1 MMNNNQATFGSRW
14 FLSLQLLL
22 LLLVVSSLCYANAVT
37 PAGTIISNMAIG
49 EYTEEGSTVVQT
61 SRSNLVQTTII
72 PVNSFTL
79 QADRTIQASAGQR
92 VFFSHELTNTGNIA
106 DRYNLAAANITG
118 DNFEYNNSDI
128 LVYLDANRDG
138 VPDGAAIT
146 SYSVAAGQSV
156 GLIVGA
162 TVPAATANGLYGEV
176 RLTATSQNL
185 LLSNPSVSALFNTD
199 SSTVSNQAVILVRKA
214 FSVTQVGLNDIVT
227 VRLDYEN
234 RSLVASGQVSISDT
248 LTTAQLSYEAGG
260 ENWNGQAVNPA
271 TGSNDPAGI
280 DYSVSGNT
288 ITAVLSS
295 VPANSSGFIQ
305 FKVKVNQA
313 NAGQIPNTVQV
324 SYDHDNNNAT
334 ANLTTTS
341 NTAILTIKPTYGV
354 EINAIS
360 TSASS
365 LPADNI
371 FTAPAVSSGSEIVF
385 RNYVW
390 NTGNTADRFNLTF
403 SNDSFP
409 APHQVEFYRADG
421 VTPLLDSN
429 GDGIP
434 DTGLLAAGE
443 KLEIV
448 VKLRTPTTFA
458 STTTAPTS
466 YSVFPRAQSIGDSNK
481 SDTVEDKGSIKAT
494 AAADL
499 VDLTNS
505 LETSNNGT
513 GNGSIKNGS
522 DAWKTLNVNSSGT
535 VTFPLSV
542 KHVGTPTAY
551 DLSVDSDGNFAQIE
565 LPTGVSTVRFY
576 ESTGA
581 SCATL
586 GQQIEQTRL
595 LADGESQL
603 YCAVL
608 TIATDAATASNVP
621 VYFKVASATYV
632 SSNNSSNMGFDTL
645 LNAINITNL
654 NSVGSVVL
662 TPDLRGQI
670 APNGTIV
677 YSHNLNNNGA
687 TALTGSHTL
696 AVTND
701 QSGFSTTL
709 YLDSNDNGMLDATDS
724 IITSSTNINSTPLVA
739 GASLR
744 IFAKVQNNG
753 YNGVGVVN
761 TTLIKLLN
769 SANTE
774 VAKVTDI
781 TTITTTQIR
790 LLKLQALDANCDG
803 TAEGSYTAATLTI
816 GRNADGS
823 GQCVLYRVTVQNQGS
838 APIGAFNFHDATPA
852 GTVMAIA
859 PTCANCTTGTII
871 SPAIGQTG
879 NVSGSL
885 PSVASGQSNVFE
897 FGVRYVGQ

>member
-22 LLLVVSSLCYANAVT
+22 LLLGVSSLCFGTAYAIT

-49 EYTEEGSTVVQT
+49 EYKEQGSTVVQT

-79 QADRTIQASAGQR
+79 QANRAVQASAGQR

-106 DRYNLAAANITG
+106 DRYNLAAANIGG
-118 DNFEYNNSDI
+118 DNFDYSDI

-138 VPDGAAIT
+138 VPDGAAIS

-156 GLIVGA
+156 GLLVGA
-162 TVPAATANGLYGEV
+162 TVPVGTVAALNANVVLS
-176 RLTATSQNL
+176 ATSQGNAQVL
-185 LLSNPSVSALFNTD
+185 QNTD
-199 SSTVSNQAVILVRKA
+199 RSTVSNQAVIVVRKA
-214 FSVTQVGLNDIVT
+214 FSQTQANFNDVVT

-234 RSLVASGQVSISDT
+234 RGSVATGPVNITDT
-248 LTTAQLSYEAGG
+248 LNAAQLSYVAGG
-260 ENWNGQAVNPA
+260 ENWNGQAVDPA
-271 TGSNDPAGI
+271 TGNNDPVGI
-280 DYSVSGNT
+280 DYSASGNT
-288 ITAVLSS
+288 ITAVLTS

-313 NAGQIPNTVQV
+313 SAGQIPNTVQL

-334 ANLTTTS
+334 SNISTTS
-341 NTAILTIKPTYGV
+341 NTAILNISPRFAV

-371 FTAPAVSSGSEIVF
+371 FTAPAVASGGEIIF
-385 RNYVW
+385 RNYIW

-403 SNDSFP
+403 SNDGFP

-434 DTGLLAAGE
+434 DTGLLAVGE
-443 KLEIV
+443 KLDIV
-448 VKLRTPTTFA
+448 VRLRTPTTFA
-458 STTTAPTS
+458 AATATN
-466 YSVFPRAQSIGDSNK
+466 YSVFPRAQSIGDSSK
-481 SDTVEDKGSIKAT
+481 FDTVEDRSSFIMTNANR
-494 AAADL
+494 L
-499 VDLTNS
+499 VDLINS
-505 LETSNNGT
+505 PETTNNGT

-522 DAWKTLNVNSSGT
+522 NAWKTLSVNSSGT

-542 KHVGTPTAY
+542 KHVGTATAY
-551 DLSVDSDGNFAQIE
+551 DLSVDSDGNFAQVE

-608 TIATDAATASNVP
+608 SIAPDAATASNVP
-621 VYFKVASATYV
+621 VYFKVGSATYV
-632 SSNNSSNMGFDTL
+632 SSSNTTNVGFDTL
-645 LNAINITNL
+645 LNAININNL

-670 APNGTIV
+670 APNGSIV
-677 YSHNLNNNGA
+677 YSHTLNNNAA
-687 TALTGSHTL
+687 TALVSIHTL
-696 AVTND
+696 EAVND
-701 QSGFSTTL
+701 KTGFSTTL
-709 YLDSNDNGMLDATDS
+709 YLDSNNDGVLDAADS
-724 IITSSTNINSTPLVA
+724 IITASTNINNTPLAA

-744 IFAKVQNNG
+744 IFAKVQNSG

-761 TTLIKLLN
+761 TTVIKLLN
-769 SANTE
+769 NSNVE
-774 VAKVTDI
+774 VAKVTDT
-781 TTITTTQIR
+781 TTITATQIR

-803 TAEGSYTAATLTI
+803 TADGSYTAATLTI
-816 GRNADGS
+816 GRNANGT
-823 GQCVLYRVTVQNQGS
+823 GQCVLYRVTVQNQG
-838 APIGAFNFHDATPA
+838 ALNIGEFTFRDNTPA
-852 GTVMAIA
+852 STVMAVLPSCTS
-859 PTCANCTTGTII
+859 PTVCTDMI
-871 SPAIGQTG
+871 SPAV
-879 NVSGSL
+879 NAVGSL
-885 PSVASGQSNVFE
+885 SGKVSAVASGASHTFE

>member
-22 LLLVVSSLCYANAVT
+22 LLLGISSLCFGAAYAIT

-49 EYTEEGSTVVQT
+49 EYKEQGSTVVQT

-79 QADRTIQASAGQR
+79 QVNRTVQASAGQR

-106 DRYNLAAANITG
+106 DRYNLAAANVGG
-118 DNFEYNNSDI
+118 DNFDYSDI
-128 LVYLDANRDG
+128 VVYLDANRDG
-138 VPDGAAIT
+138 VPDGAAIS

-156 GLIVGA
+156 GLLVGA
-162 TVPAATANGLYGEV
+162 TVPATASNADNGNL
-176 RLTATSQNL
+176 RLTATSQTSSQNQQ
-185 LLSNPSVSALFNTD
+185 NTD
-199 SSTVSNQAVILVRKA
+199 ISNVSNQAIILLRKS
-214 FSVTQVGLNDIVT
+214 FSVTQVNQNQIVT
-227 VRLDYEN
+227 VRFDYEN
-234 RSLVASGQVSISDT
+234 QGAVASGEVSITDT
-248 LTTAQLSYEAGG
+248 LTAAQLSYVADGT
-260 ENWNGQAVNPA
+260 ENWNGQIVNPA
-271 TGSNDPAGI
+271 TGNNDPTGI
-280 DYSVSGNT
+280 NYYLNGN
-288 ITAVLSS
+288 ILNAVLTS
-295 VPANSSGFIQ
+295 VPAKSSGFIQ

-313 NAGQIPNTVQV
+313 LAGSIPNTAPV
-324 SYDHDNNNAT
+324 SYYPNISNIGSVST
-334 ANLTTTS
+334 SS
-341 NTAILTIKPTYGV
+341 NTAILTVAPQYKV
-354 EINAIS
+354 EINGTAA
-360 TSASS
+360 SASS
-365 LPADNI
+365 AAADNLVI
-371 FTAPAVSSGSEIVF
+371 TPAVASGNEVVF
-385 RNYVW
+385 KNYVW
-390 NTGNTADRFNLTF
+390 NTGNSEDRFNLTF
-403 SNDSFP
+403 TNDSFP
-409 APHQVEFYRADG
+409 APHQIEFYRADG

-429 GDGIP
+429 GDGIA

-458 STTTAPTS
+458 STTATN
-466 YSVFPRAQSIGDSNK
+466 YSVFPRAQSIGDSSK
-481 SDTVEDKGSIKAT
+481 LDTVEDRSSIIITNANR
-494 AAADL
+494 L

-505 LETSNNGT
+505 PETTDNGT
-513 GNGSIKNGS
+513 GNGNIKNGS
-522 DAWKTLNVNSSGT
+522 NAWKTLSVNSSGT

-551 DLSVDSDGNFAQIE
+551 DLSIDGNGDFSQIE
-565 LPTGVSTVRFY
+565 LPVGVSNVRFY
-576 ESTGA
+576 ESTGGN
-581 SCATL
+581 CTTL

-621 VYFKVASATYV
+621 VYFKVASAAYV
-632 SSNNSSNMGFDTL
+632 SSNNSSNVGFDTL

-677 YSHNLNNNGA
+677 YSHSLNNNAA
-687 TALTGSHTL
+687 TALSGSHTL
-696 AVTND
+696 SATND
-701 QSGFSTTL
+701 QPGFNTTL
-709 YLDSNDNGMLDATDS
+709 YLDTNNDGILDAADS
-724 IITSSTNINSTPLVA
+724 IITPTTNINSTPLAV

-744 IFAKVQNNG
+744 IFAKVQNTG

-769 SANTE
+769 SASTE

-781 TTITTTQIR
+781 TTITATQIR

-823 GQCVLYRVTVQNQGS
+823 GQCVLYRVTVQNQG
-838 APIGAFNFHDATPA
+838 ALDIGAFTFYDNTPA
-852 GTVMAIA
+852 STVMAFA
-859 PTCANCTTGTII
+859 PSCANCTTGTII

-885 PSVASGQSNVFE
+885 PFVASGQSNVFE

>member
-22 LLLVVSSLCYANAVT
+22 LLLGVSSLCYANAIT

-49 EYTEEGSTVVQT
+49 EYKEQGSTVVQT

-79 QADRTIQASAGQR
+79 QDSRTVQASAGQR
-92 VFFSHELTNTGNIA
+92 VFFSHELTNTGNIT
-106 DRYNLAAANITG
+106 DGYNLVATNVGG
-118 DNFEYNNSDI
+118 DNFDYSDI
-128 LVYLDANRDG
+128 VVYLDANRDG

-156 GLIVGA
+156 GLLVGA
-162 TVPAATANGLYGEV
+162 TVPVGTVAALNADVVLS
-176 RLTATSQNL
+176 ATSQGNAQVL
-185 LLSNPSVSALFNTD
+185 QNTD
-199 SSTVSNQAVILVRKA
+199 RSSVTNQAVILVRKA

-248 LTTAQLSYEAGG
+248 LNTAQLSYVVGG

-271 TGSNDPAGI
+271 TGNNDPAGI
-280 DYSVSGNT
+280 DYSISGNT

-341 NTAILTIKPTYGV
+341 NTAILTIKPIYGV
-354 EINAIS
+354 EINAVA

-365 LPADNI
+365 VPADNI
-371 FTAPAVSSGSEIVF
+371 FTAPAVSSGSEIIF

-390 NTGNTADRFNLTF
+390 NTGNSEDRFNLTF

-429 GDGIP
+429 GDGIA

-458 STTTAPTS
+458 STTATN
-466 YSVFPRAQSIGDSNK
+466 YSVFPRAQSIGDSSK
-481 SDTVEDKGSIKAT
+481 FDTVEDKGSIKAT

-505 LETSNNGT
+505 PETSNNGT
-513 GNGSIKNGS
+513 GNRNIKNGS
-522 DAWKTLNVNSSGT
+522 NAWKTLSVNSSGT

-542 KHVGTPTAY
+542 KHVGAPTAY
-551 DLSVDSDGNFAQIE
+551 DLSVDSDGNFAQVE

-576 ESTGA
+576 ESTGV

-632 SSNNSSNMGFDTL
+632 SSNNTSNVGFDTL
-645 LNAINITNL
+645 LNAISITNL

-677 YSHNLNNNGA
+677 YSHTLNNNGA
-687 TALTGSHTL
+687 TALSGSHTL
-696 AVTND
+696 SATND
-701 QSGFSTTL
+701 QLGFNTTL
-709 YLDSNDNGMLDATDS
+709 YLDTNNDGILDAADS
-724 IITSSTNINSTPLVA
+724 IITPTTNINSTPLAA

-744 IFAKVQNNG
+744 IFAKVQNSG

-761 TTLIKLLN
+761 TTVIKLLN
-769 SANTE
+769 SSSME

-790 LLKLQALDANCDG
+790 LLKLQALDTNCDG

-823 GQCVLYRVTVQNQGS
+823 GQCVLYRVTVQNQG
-838 APIGAFNFHDATPA
+838 ALDIGAFTFRDNTPA
-852 GTVMAIA
+852 STVMAFA
-859 PTCANCTTGTII
+859 PTCTACTSTTLVAPVTGQSGKI
-871 SPAIGQTG
+871 SGIVPA
-879 NVSGSL
+879 
-885 PSVASGQSNVFE
+885 VASGASHTFE
-897 FGVRYVGQ
+897 FGVKYVGQ

>member
-1 MMNNNQATFGSRW
+1 MTNNNQATFGSGW
-14 FLSLQLLL
+14 FLSVQLVLLL
-22 LLLVVSSLCYANAVT
+22 MLVSSLCYANAVT

-49 EYTEEGSTVVQT
+49 EYKEEGSTVVQT

-92 VFFSHELTNTGNIA
+92 VFFSHELTNTGNIT
-106 DRYNLAAANITG
+106 DRYTLAATNITG
-118 DNFEYNNSDI
+118 DQFEYNNSDI

-146 SYSVAAGQSV
+146 SSSVAAGQSV

-162 TVPAATANGLYGEV
+162 TVPVATANGLYGEV
-176 RLTATSQNL
+176 RLTATSQANAQ
-185 LLSNPSVSALFNTD
+185 ALQNTD
-199 SSTVSNQAVILVRKA
+199 RSTVSDQAVILVRKA
-214 FSVTQVGLNDIVT
+214 FSVTQAGLNDSVT

-234 RSLVASGQVSISDT
+234 RGSVNSGSVSISDT
-248 LTTAQLSYEAGG
+248 LNAAQLSYMAGG
-260 ENWNGQAVNPA
+260 ENWNGQAVDPA

-313 NAGQIPNTVQV
+313 SAGQVPNTVQV

-341 NTAILTIKPTYGV
+341 NKAILTISPRFAV
-354 EINAIS
+354 EINGIA

-365 LPADNI
+365 APADNLVV
-371 FTAPAVSSGSEIVF
+371 APAVSSGSEIVF

-403 SNDSFP
+403 SNDTFP

-443 KLEIV
+443 KLDIV
-448 VKLRTPTTFA
+448 VRLRTPTTFA
-458 STTTAPTS
+458 STTTTPTS
-466 YSVFPRAQSIGDSNK
+466 YSVFPRAQSIGDSSK
-481 SDTVEDKGSIKAT
+481 FDTVEDRGSIIITT
-494 AAADL
+494 ANRL
-499 VDLTNS
+499 VDLINS
-505 LETSNNGT
+505 PETSNNGT
-513 GNGSIKNGS
+513 GNGNIKNGTNP
-522 DAWKTLNVNSSGT
+522 WKTLSVNSSGT
-535 VTFPLSV
+535 VVFPLSV
-542 KHVGTPTAY
+542 KHVGAATAY
-551 DLSVDSDGNFAQIE
+551 DLSVDADGNFNQIE
-565 LPTGVSTVRFY
+565 LPQGVSAVRFY
-576 ESTGA
+576 ESTNA
-581 SCATL
+581 SCSTL
-586 GQQIEQTRL
+586 GKQIEQTRL

-608 TIATDAATASNVP
+608 TIAPDAATASNMP

-632 SSNNSSNMGFDTL
+632 SSNNTTNVGFDTL
-645 LNAINITNL
+645 LNAINITSL
-654 NSVGSVVL
+654 NATGSVVL

-677 YSHNLNNNGA
+677 YSHNLNNNAA

-701 QSGFSTTL
+701 QPGFNTTL
-709 YLDSNDNGMLDATDS
+709 YLDTNNDGVLDAADS
-724 IITSSTNINSTPLVA
+724 IITPTTNINSTPLAA
-739 GASLR
+739 GMSLR
-744 IFAKVQNNG
+744 IFAKVQNTG

-761 TTLIKLLN
+761 TTVIKLLN
-769 SANTE
+769 SSSAE

-781 TTITTTQIR
+781 TTITITQIR

-803 TAEGSYTAATLTI
+803 TADGSYTAATLTI
-816 GRNADGS
+816 GRNANGT
-823 GQCVLYRVTVQNQGS
+823 GQCVLYRVTVQNQGAS
-838 APIGAFNFHDATPA
+838 GIGAFNFRDNTPA
-852 GTVMAIA
+852 STVMAFA
-859 PTCANCTTGTII
+859 PSCTACTSSTI
-871 SPAIGQTG
+871 SAPVIGQ
-879 NVSGSL
+879 SGSISGTV
-885 PSVASGQSNVFE
+885 PAVASGASHVFE

>member
-22 LLLVVSSLCYANAVT
+22 LLLGISSLCFGAAYAIT

-49 EYTEEGSTVVQT
+49 EYKEQGSMVVQT

-79 QADRTIQASAGQR
+79 QANRLVQASAGQR

-106 DRYNLAAANITG
+106 DRYTLAAANIGG
-118 DNFEYNNSDI
+118 DNFDYSDI
-128 LVYLDANRDG
+128 VVYLDANRDG
-138 VPDGAAIT
+138 VPDGAAIS
-146 SYSVAAGQSV
+146 SYRVAAGQSV
-156 GLIVGA
+156 GLLVGA
-162 TVPAATANGLYGEV
+162 TVPVGTTAALNADVVLS
-176 RLTATSQNL
+176 ATSQGNAQVL
-185 LLSNPSVSALFNTD
+185 QNTD
-199 SSTVSNQAVILVRKA
+199 RSTVTNQAVILIRKA
-214 FSVTQVGLNDIVT
+214 FSQTQANFNDVVT

-234 RSLVASGQVSISDT
+234 RGLVATGPVSITDT
-248 LTTAQLSYEAGG
+248 LTAAQLSYVAGG

-271 TGSNDPAGI
+271 SGSNDPADI

-295 VPANSSGFIQ
+295 VPANSSGFIE

-313 NAGQIPNTVQV
+313 SAGQIPNTVQL
-324 SYDHDNNNAT
+324 SYDHDNNNGT
-334 ANLTTTS
+334 ANLNTVS
-341 NTAILTIKPTYGV
+341 NKAILNIGPRFAV

-371 FTAPAVSSGSEIVF
+371 LTAPAVASGGEIVF

-403 SNDSFP
+403 INDGFP
-409 APHQVEFYRADG
+409 APHQVEFFRADG

-429 GDGIP
+429 GDGIA
-434 DTGLLAAGE
+434 DTGLLQAGE

-458 STTTAPTS
+458 STTATT
-466 YSVFPRAQSIGDSNK
+466 YSVFPRAQSIGDSSK
-481 SDTVEDKGSIKAT
+481 FDTVEDRSSIISTNAT
-494 AAADL
+494 RL
-499 VDLTNS
+499 VDLINS
-505 LETSNNGT
+505 PEASNNGT
-513 GNGSIKNGS
+513 GNGNIKNGTNP
-522 DAWKTLNVNSSGT
+522 WKTLSVNSSGT

-551 DLSVDSDGNFAQIE
+551 DLSVDGNGDFSQIE
-565 LPTGVSTVRFY
+565 LPVGVSTVRFY
-576 ESTGA
+576 ESTGGN
-581 SCATL
+581 CTTL

-632 SSNNSSNMGFDTL
+632 SSNNSSNVGFDTL

-687 TALTGSHTL
+687 AALTGSHKL

-709 YLDSNDNGMLDATDS
+709 YLDSNNNGMLDATDS
-724 IITSSTNINSTPLVA
+724 IITASTNINSTPLAA

-744 IFAKVQNNG
+744 IFAKVQNTG

-769 SANTE
+769 SASTE

-781 TTITTTQIR
+781 TTITATQIR

-823 GQCVLYRVTVQNQGS
+823 GQCVLYRVTVQNQG
-838 APIGAFNFHDATPA
+838 ALNIGEFTFRDNTPA
-852 GTVMAIA
+852 STVMAVLPSCTS
-859 PTCANCTTGTII
+859 PTVCTDMI
-871 SPAIGQTG
+871 SPAV
-879 NVSGSL
+879 NAVGSL
-885 PSVASGQSNVFE
+885 SGKVSAVASGASHTFE

>member
-14 FLSLQLLL
+14 FLSLQVLL

-49 EYTEEGSTVVQT
+49 EYKEQGSTVVQT

-79 QADRTIQASAGQR
+79 QANRLVQASAGQR

-106 DRYNLAAANITG
+106 DRYNLAAANVTNGTSG
-118 DNFEYNNSDI
+118 DAFDYSDI

-138 VPDGAAIT
+138 VPDGAAIS

-156 GLIVGA
+156 GLLVGA
-162 TVPAATANGLYGEV
+162 TVPVVTVAALNADVVLN
-176 RLTATSQNL
+176 ATSQGNAQVL
-185 LLSNPSVSALFNTD
+185 QNTD
-199 SSTVSNQAVILVRKA
+199 RSTVTNQAVILIRKA
-214 FSVTQVGLNDIVT
+214 FSQTQANFNDVVT

-234 RSLVASGQVSISDT
+234 RGSVATGSVNITDT
-248 LTTAQLSYEAGG
+248 LTAAQLSYVAGG
-260 ENWNGQAVNPA
+260 ENWNGQAVDPA
-271 TGSNDPAGI
+271 TGNNDPVGI

-288 ITAVLSS
+288 ITAILSS
-295 VPANSSGFIQ
+295 VPANSSGFIE

-313 NAGQIPNTVQV
+313 SAGQIPNTVQL
-324 SYDHDNNNAT
+324 SYDHDNNNGT
-334 ANLTTTS
+334 ANLNTVS
-341 NTAILTIKPTYGV
+341 NKAILNISPRFAV

-360 TSASS
+360 TSTSS

-371 FTAPAVSSGSEIVF
+371 FTAPAVASGGEIIF

-434 DTGLLAAGE
+434 DTGLLAVGE
-443 KLEIV
+443 KLDIV
-448 VKLRTPTTFA
+448 VRLRTPTTFA
-458 STTTAPTS
+458 AATATN
-466 YSVFPRAQSIGDSNK
+466 YSVFPRAQSIGDSSK
-481 SDTVEDKGSIKAT
+481 FDTVEDRSSFIITNANR
-494 AAADL
+494 L
-499 VDLTNS
+499 VDLINS
-505 LETSNNGT
+505 PEATNNGT

-522 DAWKTLNVNSSGT
+522 NNAWKTLSVNSSAT

-542 KHVGTPTAY
+542 KHVGAPTAY
-551 DLSVDSDGNFAQIE
+551 DLSVDSDGNFAQVE

-576 ESTGA
+576 ESTGGN
-581 SCATL
+581 CTTL

-608 TIATDAATASNVP
+608 AIATDAATASNVP

-632 SSNNSSNMGFDTL
+632 SSNNSSNVGFDTL
-645 LNAINITNL
+645 LNAINITSL

-662 TPDLRGQI
+662 TPDLRGQV

-677 YSHNLNNNGA
+677 YSHTLNNNAA

-696 AVTND
+696 EAVND
-701 QSGFSTTL
+701 KTGFNTTL
-709 YLDSNDNGMLDATDS
+709 YLDANNDGVLDTADT
-724 IITSSTNINSTPLVA
+724 IITPTTNINSTPLAA
-739 GASLR
+739 GMSLR
-744 IFAKVQNNG
+744 IFAKVQNTG

-761 TTLIKLLN
+761 TTVIKLLN
-769 SANTE
+769 SASAE
-774 VAKVTDI
+774 IAKVTDI
-781 TTITTTQIR
+781 TTITATQIR
-790 LLKLQALDANCDG
+790 LLKLQALDATCDG
-803 TAEGSYTAATLTI
+803 TADGSYTAATLTI

-823 GQCVLYRVTVQNQGS
+823 GQCVLYRVTVQNQG
-838 APIGAFNFHDATPA
+838 ALNIGEFTFRDNTPA
-852 GTVMAIA
+852 STVMAFA
-859 PTCANCTTGTII
+859 PSCTACTST
-871 SPAIGQTG
+871 SLVAPAIGE
-879 NVSGSL
+879 SGKISGIV
-885 PSVASGQSNVFE
+885 PAVASGASHTFE
-897 FGVRYVGQ
+897 FGVKYVGQ

>member
-49 EYTEEGSTVVQT
+49 EYIEEGSTVVQT

-79 QADRTIQASAGQR
+79 QADRLVQASAGQR
-92 VFFSHELTNTGNIA
+92 VFFSHELTNTGNIT
-106 DRYNLAAANITG
+106 DGYNLVATNVGG
-118 DNFEYNNSDI
+118 DNFDYSDI
-128 LVYLDANRDG
+128 VVYLDANRDG
-138 VPDGAAIT
+138 VPDGAAIS
-146 SYSVAAGQSV
+146 SYSVAAGQSI
-156 GLIVGA
+156 GLLVGA
-162 TVPAATANGLYGEV
+162 TVPVGTVAALNADVVLS
-176 RLTATSQNL
+176 ATSQGNAQVL
-185 LLSNPSVSALFNTD
+185 QNTD
-199 SSTVSNQAVILVRKA
+199 RSSVTNQAVILVRKA
-214 FSVTQVGLNDIVT
+214 FSQTQANFNDVVT

-234 RSLVASGQVSISDT
+234 RGLVATGPVSITDT
-248 LTTAQLSYEAGG
+248 LTAAQLSYVAGG

-271 TGSNDPAGI
+271 SGSNDPADI

-313 NAGQIPNTVQV
+313 NAGQIPNIAQV
-324 SYDHDNNNAT
+324 SYDHDNNTAT
-334 ANLTTTS
+334 TSLTTTS

-354 EINAIS
+354 EINAVA

-365 LPADNI
+365 AAVDNI
-371 FTAPAVSSGSEIVF
+371 FTAPAVSSGSEIIF

-403 SNDSFP
+403 INDGFP

-429 GDGIP
+429 GDGIA
-434 DTGLLAAGE
+434 DTGLLQAGE

-458 STTTAPTS
+458 STTATT
-466 YSVFPRAQSIGDSNK
+466 YSVFPRAQSIGDSSK
-481 SDTVEDKGSIKAT
+481 LDTVENRSSISITNAT
-494 AAADL
+494 SL
-499 VDLTNS
+499 VDLINS
-505 LETSNNGT
+505 PETTNNGT
-513 GNGSIKNGS
+513 GNGSIKNGNN
-522 DAWKTLNVNSSGT
+522 AWKTLSVNSSGT
-535 VTFPLSV
+535 VVFPLSV

-551 DLSVDSDGNFAQIE
+551 DLSVDGDGIFTQVE
-565 LPTGVSTVRFY
+565 LPTGVSAVRFY
-576 ESTGA
+576 ESTNA
-581 SCATL
+581 SCSTL
-586 GQQIEQTRL
+586 GKQIEQTRL

-608 TIATDAATASNVP
+608 TIAPDAATASNMP

-632 SSNNSSNMGFDTL
+632 SSNNSSNVGFDTL

-654 NSVGSVVL
+654 NSVGSVIL
-662 TPDLRGQI
+662 TPDLRGQV
-670 APNGTIV
+670 APNGSIV
-677 YSHNLNNNGA
+677 YSHTLNNNAA
-687 TALTGSHTL
+687 TALSGSHTL
-696 AVTND
+696 SATND
-701 QSGFSTTL
+701 QPGFNTTL
-709 YLDSNDNGMLDATDS
+709 YLDTNNDGILDAADS
-724 IITSSTNINSTPLVA
+724 IITPTTNINSTPLAA

-744 IFAKVQNNG
+744 IFAKVQNTG

-761 TTLIKLLN
+761 TTVIKLLN
-769 SANTE
+769 SSSAE

-803 TAEGSYTAATLTI
+803 TADGSYTAATLTI
-816 GRNADGS
+816 GRNANGT
-823 GQCVLYRVTVQNQGS
+823 GQCVLYRVTVQNQG
-838 APIGAFNFHDATPA
+838 ALDIGAFTFYDNTPA
-852 GTVMAIA
+852 STVMAFA
-859 PTCANCTTGTII
+859 PSCANCTTGTII

-885 PSVASGQSNVFE
+885 PFVASGQSNVFE

>member
-22 LLLVVSSLCYANAVT
+22 LLLGVSSLCFGTAYAIT

-49 EYTEEGSTVVQT
+49 EYKEQGSTVVQT

-79 QADRTIQASAGQR
+79 QANRTVQASAGQR

-106 DRYNLAAANITG
+106 DRYNLAATNIG
-118 DNFEYNNSDI
+118 SDNFDYSDI

-138 VPDGAAIT
+138 VPDGAAI
-146 SYSVAAGQSV
+146 SGYSVAAGQSV
-156 GLIVGA
+156 GLLVGA
-162 TVPAATANGLYGEV
+162 TVPVGTVAALNANVVLS
-176 RLTATSQNL
+176 ATSQGNAQVL
-185 LLSNPSVSALFNTD
+185 QNTD
-199 SSTVSNQAVILVRKA
+199 RSTVSNQAVIVVRKA

-234 RSLVASGQVSISDT
+234 RGSVATGPVNITDT
-248 LTTAQLSYEAGG
+248 LNAAQLSYVAGG
-260 ENWNGQAVNPA
+260 ENWNGQAVDPA
-271 TGSNDPAGI
+271 TGNNDPAGI

-288 ITAVLSS
+288 INAVLSS
-295 VPANSSGFIQ
+295 VPVNTSGFIQ

-313 NAGQIPNTVQV
+313 SAGQIPNTVQL

-334 ANLTTTS
+334 SNISTTS
-341 NTAILTIKPTYGV
+341 NTAILNVSPRFAV

-371 FTAPAVSSGSEIVF
+371 FTAPAVASGGEIIF

-403 SNDSFP
+403 SNDGFP
-409 APHQVEFYRADG
+409 APHQVEFFRADG

-443 KLEIV
+443 KLDIV
-448 VKLRTPTTFA
+448 VRLRTPTTFA
-458 STTTAPTS
+458 AAAATN
-466 YSVFPRAQSIGDSNK
+466 YSVFPRAQSIGDSSK
-481 SDTVEDKGSIKAT
+481 FDTVEDRSSFIITNANR
-494 AAADL
+494 L
-499 VDLTNS
+499 VDLINS
-505 LETSNNGT
+505 PEATNNGT

-522 DAWKTLNVNSSGT
+522 NNAWKTLSVNSSAT

-542 KHVGTPTAY
+542 KHVGAPTAY
-551 DLSVDSDGNFAQIE
+551 DLSVDGNGDFSQIE
-565 LPTGVSTVRFY
+565 LPVGVSTVRFY
-576 ESTGA
+576 ESTGGN
-581 SCATL
+581 CTTL

-632 SSNNSSNMGFDTL
+632 SSNNSSNVGFDTL

-654 NSVGSVVL
+654 NSVGSVIL

-677 YSHNLNNNGA
+677 YSHTLNNNGA

-696 AVTND
+696 AAVND
-701 QSGFSTTL
+701 KTGFSTTL
-709 YLDSNDNGMLDATDS
+709 YLDSNNDGVLDAADT
-724 IITSSTNINSTPLVA
+724 IITPTTNINSTPLAA
-739 GASLR
+739 GTSLR
-744 IFAKVQNNG
+744 IFAKVQNTG

-761 TTLIKLLN
+761 TTVIKLLN
-769 SANTE
+769 SASAE
-774 VAKVTDI
+774 IAKVTDI
-781 TTITTTQIR
+781 TTITATQIR

-803 TAEGSYTAATLTI
+803 TADGSYTAATLTI
-816 GRNADGS
+816 GRNADGT
-823 GQCVLYRVTVQNQGS
+823 GQCVLYRVTVQNQG
-838 APIGAFNFHDATPA
+838 ALNIGEFTFRDNTPA
-852 GTVMAIA
+852 STVMAFA
-859 PTCANCTTGTII
+859 PSCAACTSSSLVAPVIGESGKI
-871 SPAIGQTG
+871 SGIVPA
-879 NVSGSL
+879 
-885 PSVASGQSNVFE
+885 VASGASHTFE

>member
-1 MMNNNQATFGSRW
+1 MQRTPGDQPSSSRQYHAP
-14 FLSLQLLL
+14 S
-22 LLLVVSSLCYANAVT
+22 
-37 PAGTIISNMAIG
+37 IG
-49 EYTEEGSTVVQT
+49 YETLPPQ
-61 SRSNLVQTTII
+61 RF
-72 PVNSFTL
+72 SFH
-79 QADRTIQASAGQR
+79 DVQASAGQQ
-92 VFFSHELTNTGNIA
+92 VFFSHELTNTGNIT
-106 DRYNLAAANITG
+106 DRYNLVAANVTNGTAG
-118 DNFEYNNSDI
+118 DAFDYSDI
-128 LVYLDANRDG
+128 TVYLDANRDG
-138 VPDGAAIT
+138 VPDGAAIS

-156 GLIVGA
+156 GLLVSA
-162 TVPAATANGLYGEV
+162 TVPAGTAAALNADV
-176 RLTATSQNL
+176 RLTATSVTNAQVL
-185 LLSNPSVSALFNTD
+185 QNTD
-199 SSTVSNQAVILVRKA
+199 RSTVSNQSVILVRKA

-234 RSLVASGQVSISDT
+234 RSSIASGQVSISDT
-248 LTTAQLSYEAGG
+248 LNAAQLSYVNDGT
-260 ENWNGQAVNPA
+260 ENWNGQLLNSAS
-271 TGSNDPAGI
+271 GSNDPAGI
-280 DYSVSGNT
+280 DYSVSANS

-305 FKVKVNQA
+305 FKVRVNQA
-313 NAGQIPNTVQV
+313 LAGQIPNTAQV

-334 ANLTTTS
+334 SNITTTS
-341 NTAILTIKPTYGV
+341 NTTILNINSRFGV

-360 TSASS
+360 SSASS
-365 LPADNI
+365 APIDNLV
-371 FTAPAVSSGSEIVF
+371 TAPAVSSGSEIVF
-385 RNYVW
+385 KNYVW

-403 SNDSFP
+403 TNDTFP
-409 APHQVEFYRADG
+409 APHQIELYRADG

-434 DTGLLAAGE
+434 DTGLLQAGE

-448 VKLRTPTTFA
+448 VRLRTPTTFA
-458 STTTAPTS
+458 ATTAS
-466 YSVFPRAQSIGDSNK
+466 NYSVFPRAQSIGDSSK
-481 SDTVEDKGSIKAT
+481 FDTVEDRSSIISTNAT
-494 AAADL
+494 RL
-499 VDLTNS
+499 VDLINS
-505 LETSNNGT
+505 PEASNNGT
-513 GNGSIKNGS
+513 GNGNIKNGTNP
-522 DAWKTLNVNSSGT
+522 WKTLSVNSSGT

-551 DLSVDSDGNFAQIE
+551 DLSVDGNGDFSQIE
-565 LPTGVSTVRFY
+565 LPVGVSTVRFY
-576 ESTGA
+576 ESTGGN
-581 SCATL
+581 CTTL

-632 SSNNSSNMGFDTL
+632 SSNNSSNVGFDTL

-687 TALTGSHTL
+687 AALTGSHTL

-709 YLDSNDNGMLDATDS
+709 YLDSNNNGMLDATDS
-724 IITSSTNINSTPLVA
+724 IITASTNINSTPLAA

-744 IFAKVQNNG
+744 IFAKVQNTG

-769 SANTE
+769 SASTE

-781 TTITTTQIR
+781 TTITATQIR

-823 GQCVLYRVTVQNQGS
+823 GTAV
-838 APIGAFNFHDATPA
+838 
-852 GTVMAIA
+852 
-859 PTCANCTTGTII
+859 
-871 SPAIGQTG
+871 
-879 NVSGSL
+879 
-885 PSVASGQSNVFE
+885 
-897 FGVRYVGQ
+897 

>member
-22 LLLVVSSLCYANAVT
+22 LLLGVSSLCFGTAYAIT

-49 EYTEEGSTVVQT
+49 EYKEQGSTVVQT

-79 QADRTIQASAGQR
+79 QANRAVQASAGQR

-106 DRYNLAAANITG
+106 DRYNLAAANIGG
-118 DNFEYNNSDI
+118 DNFDYSDI

-138 VPDGAAIT
+138 VPDGAAIS

-156 GLIVGA
+156 GLLVGA
-162 TVPAATANGLYGEV
+162 TVPVGTVAALNANVVLS
-176 RLTATSQNL
+176 ATSQGNAQVL
-185 LLSNPSVSALFNTD
+185 QNTD
-199 SSTVSNQAVILVRKA
+199 RSTVSNQAVIVVRKA
-214 FSVTQVGLNDIVT
+214 FSQTQANFNDVVT

-234 RSLVASGQVSISDT
+234 RGSVATGPVNITDT
-248 LTTAQLSYEAGG
+248 LNAAQLSYVAGG
-260 ENWNGQAVNPA
+260 ENWNGQAVDPA
-271 TGSNDPAGI
+271 TGNNDPVGI
-280 DYSVSGNT
+280 DYSASGNT
-288 ITAVLSS
+288 ITAVLTS

-313 NAGQIPNTVQV
+313 SAGQIPNTVQL

-334 ANLTTTS
+334 SNISTTS
-341 NTAILTIKPTYGV
+341 NTAILNISPRFAV

-371 FTAPAVSSGSEIVF
+371 FTAPAVASGGEIIF
-385 RNYVW
+385 RNYIW

-403 SNDSFP
+403 SNDGFP

-434 DTGLLAAGE
+434 DTGLLAVGE
-443 KLEIV
+443 KLDIV
-448 VKLRTPTTFA
+448 VRLRTPTTFA
-458 STTTAPTS
+458 AATATN
-466 YSVFPRAQSIGDSNK
+466 YSVFPRAQSIGDSSK
-481 SDTVEDKGSIKAT
+481 FDTVEDRSSFIMTNANR
-494 AAADL
+494 L
-499 VDLTNS
+499 VDLINS
-505 LETSNNGT
+505 PETTNNGT

-522 DAWKTLNVNSSGT
+522 NAWKTLSVNSSGT

-542 KHVGTPTAY
+542 KHVGTATAY
-551 DLSVDSDGNFAQIE
+551 DLSVDSDGNFAQVE

-608 TIATDAATASNVP
+608 SIAPDAATASNVP
-621 VYFKVASATYV
+621 VYFKVGSATYV
-632 SSNNSSNMGFDTL
+632 SSSNTTNVGFDTL
-645 LNAINITNL
+645 LNAININNL

-670 APNGTIV
+670 APNGSIV
-677 YSHNLNNNGA
+677 YSHTLNNNAA
-687 TALTGSHTL
+687 TALVSIHTL
-696 AVTND
+696 EAVND
-701 QSGFSTTL
+701 KTGFSTTL
-709 YLDSNDNGMLDATDS
+709 YLDSNNDGVLDAADS
-724 IITSSTNINSTPLVA
+724 IITASTNINNTPLAA

-744 IFAKVQNNG
+744 IFAKVQNSG

-761 TTLIKLLN
+761 TTVIKLLN
-769 SANTE
+769 NSNVE
-774 VAKVTDI
+774 VAKVTDT
-781 TTITTTQIR
+781 TTITATQIR

-803 TAEGSYTAATLTI
+803 TADGSYTAATLTI
-816 GRNADGS
+816 GRNANGT
-823 GQCVLYRVTVQNQGS
+823 GQCVLYRVTVQNQG
-838 APIGAFNFHDATPA
+838 ALNIGEFTFRDNTPA
-852 GTVMAIA
+852 STVMAILPSCTS
-859 PTCANCTTGTII
+859 PTVCTDMI
-871 SPAIGQTG
+871 SPAV
-879 NVSGSL
+879 NAVGSL
-885 PSVASGQSNVFE
+885 SGKVSAVASGASHTFE

>member
-22 LLLVVSSLCYANAVT
+22 LLLIVSSLCYANAA
-37 PAGTIISNMAIG
+37 PMAGTIISNMAIG
-49 EYTEEGSTVVQT
+49 EYKEQGSTVVQT

-79 QADRTIQASAGQR
+79 QDNRKVQASAGQR
-92 VFFSHELTNTGNIA
+92 IFFAHELSNTGNIA
-106 DRYNLAAANITG
+106 DRYNLAAANVTNGTG
-118 DNFEYNNSDI
+118 GDAFDYSDI
-128 LVYLDANRDG
+128 VVYLDANRDG
-138 VPDGAAIT
+138 VPDGAAIS

-156 GLIVGA
+156 GLLVGA
-162 TVPAATANGLYGEV
+162 TVPVGTVAALNADVVLK
-176 RLTATSQNL
+176 ATSQATAQ
-185 LLSNPSVSALFNTD
+185 ALQNTD
-199 SSTVSNQAVILVRKA
+199 QSTVSDQAVILVRKA
-214 FSVTQVGLNDIVT
+214 FSVTQVGLSDIVT

-248 LTTAQLSYEAGG
+248 LTTAQLSYVAGG

-280 DYSVSGNT
+280 DYSVSANT
-288 ITAVLSS
+288 ITAVLTS
-295 VPANSSGFIQ
+295 VPANSSGFIE

-313 NAGQIPNTVQV
+313 SAGQIPNTVQL
-324 SYDHDNNNAT
+324 SYDHDNNNGT
-334 ANLTTTS
+334 ANLNTVS

-354 EINAIS
+354 EINGIS

-365 LPADNI
+365 AGADNLV
-371 FTAPAVSSGSEIVF
+371 TASAVSSGSEIIF

-390 NTGNTADRFNLTF
+390 NTGNSEDRFNLTF
-403 SNDSFP
+403 TNDTFP
-409 APHQVEFYRADG
+409 APHQVEFFRADG

-429 GDGIP
+429 GDGIA
-434 DTGLLAAGE
+434 DTGLLQAGE

-458 STTTAPTS
+458 AATATN
-466 YSVFPRAQSIGDSNK
+466 YSVFPRAQSIGDSSK
-481 SDTVEDKGSIKAT
+481 FDTVEDRSSFIITNANR
-494 AAADL
+494 L
-499 VDLTNS
+499 VDLINS
-505 LETSNNGT
+505 PEASNNGT

-522 DAWKTLNVNSSGT
+522 NNAWKTLSVNSSAT

-551 DLSVDSDGNFAQIE
+551 DLSVDSDGNFAQVE

-576 ESTGA
+576 ESTGGN
-581 SCATL
+581 CTTL

-632 SSNNSSNMGFDTL
+632 SSNNTTNVGFDTL
-645 LNAINITNL
+645 LNAINITSL

-709 YLDSNDNGMLDATDS
+709 YLDSNNDGALDAADS
-724 IITSSTNINSTPLVA
+724 IITPTTNINSTPLAA
-739 GASLR
+739 GMSLR
-744 IFAKVQNNG
+744 IFAKVQNTG

-761 TTLIKLLN
+761 TTVIKLLN
-769 SANTE
+769 SSSAE

-803 TAEGSYTAATLTI
+803 TADGSYTAATLTI

-823 GQCVLYRVTVQNQGS
+823 GQCVLYRVTVQNQG
-838 APIGAFNFHDATPA
+838 ALDIGAFTFYDNTPA
-852 GTVMAIA
+852 STVMAFA
-859 PTCANCTTGTII
+859 PSCTSPTVCTDMI
-871 SPAIGQTG
+871 SPAI
-879 NVSGSL
+879 NAVGSL
-885 PSVASGQSNVFE
+885 SGKVSAVASGASHTFE
-897 FGVRYVGQ
+897 FGVKYVGQ